1 MTGVPVTLVDMERF
15 AVNEA
20 TRIEVTQA
28 ALVKAGDIT
37 RAHPDALRNKEICQ
51 GIIRL
56 IHSIRADKV
65 IMDRLKSP
73 PRMGAR

>member
-1 MTGVPVTLVDMERF
+1 MTDPVTLIDMERF

-28 ALVKAGDIT
+28 ALVKIGDIT
-37 RAHPDALRNKEICQ
+37 RPHPDALRNKDICE

-56 IHSIRADKV
+56 IHSIRADPI
-65 IMDRLKSP
+65 IMDRLKTK
-73 PRMGAR
+73 RGAQ